1 MFRGKISLSFYLK
14 DFALQWFRIWFLFVF
29 PKSIVYPIAH
39 LLVFEEVIGSNLFW
53 NHVLTKDAMLYVF
66 DSKTGGNTFA

>member
-1 MFRGKISLSFYLK
+1 MILLYNVTEF
-14 DFALQWFRIWFLFVF
+14 WVLFVL
-29 PKSIVYPIAH
+29 PESLVYPIAH
-39 LLVFEEVIGSNLFW
+39 LLVFEEIMGSNLFG